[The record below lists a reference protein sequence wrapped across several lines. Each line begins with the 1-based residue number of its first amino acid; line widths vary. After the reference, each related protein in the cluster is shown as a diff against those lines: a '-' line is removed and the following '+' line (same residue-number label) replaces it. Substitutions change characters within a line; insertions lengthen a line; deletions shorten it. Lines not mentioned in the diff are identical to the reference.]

1 MTDPD
6 MWALFDM
13 LPAPTYYAGNVV
25 LIGDAAH
32 ASTPHQ
38 GAGAGQAMEDAFILS
53 SLLGDEKTRCARNIE
68 AAFRAYDAVR
78 RPRSQ
83 KVVSTSRAAG
93 ATYAMQGPAL
103 DNLELI
109 GAELVERYKWIWN
122 EDLSLQAER
131 ARAALVEHPQWTMKP
146 RGVKTSDNLEPG
158 WKGGL
163 WRCYWFVLVCLGLKC
178 FLFLLTWI
186 G

>member
-1 MTDPD
+1 MRCPRCKLHQGGGVPLVISILTEASVLQLMVDPD

-13 LPAPTYYAGNVV
+13 LPAPTYSADNVV
-25 LIGDAAH
+25 LMGDAAH

-38 GAGAGQAMEDAFILS
+38 GAGAGQALEDAFILS
-53 SLLGDEKTRCARNIE
+53 LLLGDEKTQQASDIP

-93 ATYAMQGPAL
+93 ATYAMHGQGL

-109 GAELVERYKWIWN
+109 GEELLQRYKWIWAEDMN
-122 EDLSLQAER
+122 EQAER
-131 ARAALVEHPQWTMKP
+131 ARH
-146 RGVKTSDNLEPG
+146 
-158 WKGGL
+158 
-163 WRCYWFVLVCLGLKC
+163 
-178 FLFLLTWI
+178 LL
-186 G
+186 